1 MPKSFF
7 KIQSV
12 IKTIPWILSLL
23 LVALMTWLMLKL
35 ESVVEKQ
42 EDQVE
47 IRQLEAFVPPPPP
60 PPPPIKMETPDVSPS
75 APSINLLGGGEGPA
89 MKYDDNPKLSFGR
102 LEKIIK
108 PEFNLND
115 LDIRKDLTLDL
126 PLFEV
131 KELDGVPKLVSSN
144 HISFPPELSRRGIDR
159 VETKV
164 EIIIDQTGRAY
175 VKKIVDPIYP
185 EMIAVIRKAINNS
198 KFTIPLKNGQPVQA
212 VYLYSLNFS
221 LRI

>member
-1 MPKSFF
+1 MSKSFF
-7 KIQSV
+7 KIQWV
-12 IKTIPWILSLL
+12 IKVIPWVLSLL
-23 LVALMTWLMLKL
+23 LVGLMTWLMLKL
-35 ESVVEKQ
+35 ESVAEKK

-60 PPPPIKMETPDVSPS
+60 PAPPIKMETSEVSPS
-75 APSINLLGGGEGPA
+75 VPSINLLGGGDGPA
-89 MKYDDNPKLSFGR
+89 MKYDDNPKLAFER
-102 LEKIIK
+102 LEKITK

-115 LDIRKDLTLDL
+115 LDIRKNLTLDL

-131 KELDGVPKLVSSN
+131 KELDQVPKLVSSN

-185 EMIAVIRKAINNS
+185 EMIPVIRKAINNS

>member
-1 MPKSFF
+1 MPTQTG
-7 KIQSV
+7 KIQFWL
-12 IKTIPWILSLL
+12 KCAPWILSLL
-23 LVALMTWLMLKL
+23 LVAALTWIMLKL
-35 ESVVEKQ
+35 DSVTQPK
-42 EDQVE
+42 EDEVE
-47 IRQLEAFVPPPPP
+47 IRQLESFVPPPPP
-60 PPPPIKMETPDVSPS
+60 PPPPIKLQASEETPS
-75 APSINLLGGGEGPA
+75 APSINLLGMGAGPQ
-89 MKYDDNPKLSFGR
+89 MQYDDNPKLSYSR
-102 LEKIIK
+102 LEKIAK
-108 PEFNLND
+108 PDFNLND
-115 LDIRKDLTLDL
+115 LDIRKELTLDL

-131 KELDGVPKLVSSN
+131 KELDGIPKLVSSN

-175 VKKIVDPIYP
+175 VKKIIDPVYP

-198 KFTIPLKNGQPVQA
+198 TFTIPRKNGQPVQA

>member
-1 MPKSFF
+1 M
-7 KIQSV
+7 QTR
-12 IKTIPWILSLL
+12 KTQFWISYIPWLLSLL
-23 LVALMTWLMLKL
+23 LVCSLTWLILMLDSIIQQQD
-35 ESVVEKQ
+35 EE
-42 EDQVE
+42 VE
-47 IRQLEAFVPPPPP
+47 IRQIHAFVPPPPP
-60 PPPPIKMETPDVSPS
+60 PPPPIKVETTTEAPA
-75 APSINLLGGGEGPA
+75 APSINLLGVGEGPQ
-89 MKYDDNPKLSFGR
+89 MQYSDNPKLSYNR
-102 LEKIIK
+102 LEKIVK
-108 PEFNLND
+108 PEFNMND
-115 LDIRKDLTLDL
+115 LDIRKELTLDL

-144 HISFPPELSRRGIDR
+144 HISFPKELSRRGIDR

-175 VKKIVDPIYP
+175 VKKIIDPVYP

>member
-1 MPKSFF
+1 MFMSL
-7 KIQSV
+7 
-12 IKTIPWILSLL
+12 IKNRFLIKAIPWLLSLL
-23 LVALMTWLMLKL
+23 LVCLMTWIMLKL
-35 ESVVEKQ
+35 ELVTEKK
-42 EDQVE
+42 EDTVE
-47 IRQLEAFVPPPPP
+47 IRRIEAFVPPPPP
-60 PPPPIKMETPDVSPS
+60 PSPPIKMEMSDVSPTV
-75 APSINLLGGGEGPA
+75 PSVNLLGGGDGPA

-115 LDIRKDLTLDL
+115 LDIRKNLTFDL
-126 PLFEV
+126 PLYEV

-144 HISFPPELSRRGIDR
+144 HISFPPELSRRGINR

-175 VKKIVDPIYP
+175 VKKIIDPVYP

-198 KFTIPLKNGQPVQA
+198 QFTIPLKNGQPVQA

>member
-1 MPKSFF
+1 MSKSFF
-7 KIQSV
+7 KIQWV
-12 IKTIPWILSLL
+12 IKLIPWMLSLL
-23 LVALMTWLMLKL
+23 LVVLMTWLMLKL
-35 ESVVEKQ
+35 ESVAEKK
-42 EDQVE
+42 EDRVE

-60 PPPPIKMETPDVSPS
+60 PPPPIKMETSDISPS
-75 APSINLLGGGEGPA
+75 VPSINLLGGGAGPA
-89 MKYDDNPKLSFGR
+89 MKYDDNPKLSFKR
-102 LEKIIK
+102 LEKITK

-131 KELDGVPKLVSSN
+131 KELDQVPKLVSSN

-185 EMIAVIRKAINNS
+185 EMIPVIRKAINNS

>member
-1 MPKSFF
+1 M
-7 KIQSV
+7 QTR
-12 IKTIPWILSLL
+12 KTQFWISYIPWLLSLL
-23 LVALMTWLMLKL
+23 LVCSLTWLILMLDSIIQQQD
-35 ESVVEKQ
+35 EE
-42 EDQVE
+42 VE
-47 IRQLEAFVPPPPP
+47 IRQIHAFVPPPPP
-60 PPPPIKMETPDVSPS
+60 PPPPIKVETTTETPA
-75 APSINLLGGGEGPA
+75 APSINLLGVGEGPQ
-89 MKYDDNPKLSFGR
+89 MQYSDNPKLSYNR
-102 LEKIIK
+102 LEKIVK
-108 PEFNLND
+108 PEFNMND
-115 LDIRKDLTLDL
+115 LDIRKELTLDL

-144 HISFPPELSRRGIDR
+144 HISFPKELSRRGIDR

-175 VKKIVDPIYP
+175 VKKIIDPVYP

>member
-1 MPKSFF
+1 MSKSFSR
-7 KIQSV
+7 IQLA
-12 IKTIPWILSLL
+12 IKVIPWVLSLL
-23 LVALMTWLMLKL
+23 LVGLMTWLMLKL
-35 ESVVEKQ
+35 ESVGEKK
-42 EDQVE
+42 EDQIEV
-47 IRQLEAFVPPPPP
+47 RQLEAFVPPPPP
-60 PPPPIKMETPDVSPS
+60 PPPPIKLEALDVSPS
-75 APSINLLGGGEGPA
+75 VPSINLLGGGDGPA
-89 MKYDDNPKLSFGR
+89 MNYDDNPKLSFGR
-102 LEKIIK
+102 LEKITK
-108 PEFNLND
+108 PEFNLDD
-115 LDIRKDLTLDL
+115 LDVRKNLTLDL

-131 KELDGVPKLVSSN
+131 KELDQVPKLVSRN
-144 HISFPPELSRRGIDR
+144 NISFPPELSRRGIMR

-185 EMIAVIRKAINNS
+185 EMISVIRKAINNS

>member
-1 MPKSFF
+1 MPIRAGN
-7 KIQSV
+7 IQFWV
-12 IKTIPWILSLL
+12 KCIPWLLSLL
-23 LVALMTWLMLKL
+23 LVCMLTGLILMLD
-35 ESVVEKQ
+35 SVTQSK
-42 EDQVE
+42 EDEVE
-47 IRQLEAFVPPPPP
+47 IRQLESFVPPPPP
-60 PPPPIKMETPDVSPS
+60 PPEPIKLQTSEEAPS
-75 APSINLLGGGEGPA
+75 APSINLLGVGEGPQ
-89 MKYDDNPKLSFGR
+89 MQYDDNPKLSYSR
-102 LEKIIK
+102 LEKIAK
-108 PEFNLND
+108 PEFDLND
-115 LDIRKDLTLDL
+115 LDIRKELTLDL

-175 VKKIVDPIYP
+175 VKKIIDPVYP

-198 KFTIPLKNGQPVQA
+198 KFTIPKKNGRPVQA

>member
-1 MPKSFF
+1 MSL
-7 KIQSV
+7 
-12 IKTIPWILSLL
+12 IKNRFLIKAIPWLLSLL
-23 LVALMTWLMLKL
+23 LVCLMTWIMLKL
-35 ESVVEKQ
+35 ELVTEKK
-42 EDQVE
+42 EDTVE
-47 IRQLEAFVPPPPP
+47 IRRIEAFVPPPPP
-60 PPPPIKMETPDVSPS
+60 PSPPIKMEMSDVSPTV
-75 APSINLLGGGEGPA
+75 PSVNLLGGGDGPA

-115 LDIRKDLTLDL
+115 LDIRKNLTFDL
-126 PLFEV
+126 PLYEV

-144 HISFPPELSRRGIDR
+144 HISFPPELSRRGINR

-175 VKKIVDPIYP
+175 VKKIIDPVYP

-198 KFTIPLKNGQPVQA
+198 QFTIPLKNGQPVQA